1 MRIRRGLPMAA
12 AIWRARPPSPSGT
25 APAISA
31 SRGCCGRTSTPPILR
46 ACSRRT
52 DGRVVAPVSSKTDI
66 APSPAAAAGW
76 GTVLGRLALLWLAGA
91 DLRLT
96 MLSGLPVLLLGLA
109 AVPGSLLI
117 ARLGPRRAAIAAL
130 LLIAA
135 ASAARGI
142 GPSAPLLFTM
152 TVLMGAGVALLQ
164 PALPSLVGAWFAA

>member
-66 APSPAAAAGW
+66 APSPAAGW

-96 MLSGLPVLLLGLA
+96 MLAVPPVLPLIHRDLALSEKAIGALSGLPVLLLGLA

-135 ASAARGI
+135 ASAARG
-142 GPSAPLLFTM
+142 
-152 TVLMGAGVALLQ
+152 
-164 PALPSLVGAWFAA
+164 